1 MSYRVIHA
9 YKHNNNENGND
20 NWLQTSLHI
29 YALCTENCFFPF
41 LDFNI
46 SYNQYPIESV
56 GR

>member
-29 YALCTENCFFPF
+29 YALYTENCFFPF

-46 SYNQYPIESV
+46 SYNQYPIESF